1 MSSIRLGLSPCPNDT
16 FIFDALLHQKIDT
29 RGLKFEPVFADVEEL
44 NAMAFGAELEVSKL
58 SYHALALLTK
68 EYQILNSGGALGR
81 GVGPL
86 LIAKKAL
93 SEAEIE
99 QARIAIPGKHTT
111 ANFLLSL
118 AYPAAQQKEAMLFS
132 EIESAVLD
140 GSVEAGLI
148 IHENRFTYQEKGLVK
163 LMDLGEYWEEVSGSL
178 IPLGGIAVKRSMEPE
193 MKTAIDQLIRESVA
207 YAFKEPAASRDFVQ
221 KHAQEMDV
229 KVTQQH
235 IDLYVNQ
242 YSLDLGEEGRKAVQM
257 LFKQAEAKQIIQKIT
272 KPIFV

>member
-93 SEAEIE
+93 SEAEIK

-140 GSVEAGLI
+140 GSVDAGLI

>member
-1 MSSIRLGLSPCPNDT
+1 MSRIKLGLSPCPNDT

-44 NAMAFGAELEVSKL
+44 NAMAFGELEVSKL